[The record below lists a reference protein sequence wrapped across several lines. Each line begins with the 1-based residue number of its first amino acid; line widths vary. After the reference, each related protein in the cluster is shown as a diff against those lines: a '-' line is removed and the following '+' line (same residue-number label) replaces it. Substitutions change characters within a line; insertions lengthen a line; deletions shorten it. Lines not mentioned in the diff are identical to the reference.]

1 MLYFLHDFFTQLL
14 YWGITAKKQGRCNW
28 FASFMA
34 MCFYKVKNWLGV
46 SPWNG
51 FAILFGKEID
61 LGLKSI
67 T

>member
-1 MLYFLHDFFTQLL
+1 MIFLHNCYIGASQQ
-14 YWGITAKKQGRCNW
+14 KKQGRCNW